1 MGRYYEGDIDGK
13 FWFGVQSSDDGEF
26 FGATEQESNCI
37 EYYVDRE
44 EFEESNGIEKCKT
57 ALTFK
62 HDGKTKRWW
71 VLHNK
76 WNKIVDKHM
85 KENKGK
91 DNCYRYISFE
101 EWLQTEHNI
110 GDGKSDMHSR
120 VQSEMHIVYEW
131 LARYSMGS
139 KMLEYFKDNPE
150 TDELYF
156 TAEC

>member
-1 MGRYYEGDIDGK
+1 MGRYYDGDIEGK
-13 FWFGVQSSDDGEF
+13 FWFATQDSNDGEF

-44 EFEESNGIEKCKT
+44 EFEEINGVQKCKN

-76 WNKIVDKHM
+76 WNKVVDAHM
-85 KENKGK
+85 EANKGN
-91 DNCYRYISFE
+91 DQCYRYISFE
-101 EWLQTEHNI
+101 EWLKKEHNI
-110 GDGKSDMHSR
+110 GDGKSDMTSR
-120 VQSEMHIVYEW
+120 IQSDMQNVYVW
-131 LARYSMGS
+131 LARLHLGN
-139 KMLEYFKDNPE
+139 KMLEYFKENPDR
-150 TDELYF
+150 DELYF

>member
-13 FWFGVQSSDDGEF
+13 FWFGIQSSNDGEF
-26 FGATEQESNCI
+26 FGAEEQESNFI

-44 EFEESNGIEKCKT
+44 EFEESNGIEKCKK

-85 KENKGK
+85 EDNKGN
-91 DNCYRYISFE
+91 DNCYRYVSFE
-101 EWLQTEHNI
+101 EWLKTEHNI

-120 VQSEMHIVYEW
+120 VQSDMHTVYEW

-139 KMLEYFKDNPE
+139 KMLEYFKNNPE